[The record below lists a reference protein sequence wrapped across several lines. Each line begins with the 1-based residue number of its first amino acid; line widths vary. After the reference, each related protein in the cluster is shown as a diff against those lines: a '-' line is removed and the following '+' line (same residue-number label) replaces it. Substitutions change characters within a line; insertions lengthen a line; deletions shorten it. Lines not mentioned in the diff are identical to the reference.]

1 MDEKTEELTDCQVVE
16 QATEQATE
24 QVEEQASVQRDVQA
38 DVQAGAQAGAQADVQ
53 VKEQAKDKKPAGS
66 RLKKIVASVVVFITV
81 IFGSVVATDVLKP
94 DDPNTNGPQKEQII
108 TEDDPSKQDTDLL
121 KHRKLADLPAH
132 VQESYIGY
140 SKVSW
145 KGLQPGASTGT
156 KAGGVYNNR
165 NEVLPATNSKGEKL
179 NFKEYDVNNKIA
191 NQNRDAERFVVSFNP
206 DGTICDVYYTSDHYD
221 SFTRVVDDK
230 YR

>member
-1 MDEKTEELTDCQVVE
+1 MDEQMER
-16 QATEQATE
+16 
-24 QVEEQASVQRDVQA
+24 QVEEQTDGQNAGLTDEQGEKQA
-38 DVQAGAQAGAQADVQ
+38 DEKTVRQ
-53 VKEQAKDKKPAGS
+53 VEGQVVGQSGKKQQTKGFMNRIIA
-66 RLKKIVASVVVFITV
+66 AVVVGISLL
-81 IFGSVVATDVLKP
+81 FGSFYVADILQP
-94 DDPNTNGPQKEQII
+94 DDPINESREQEQNNK
-108 TEDDPSKQDTDLL
+108 EDDPSKQDTDLL

-140 SKVSW
+140 CKVSW

-165 NEVLPATNSKGEKL
+165 NGVLPATNSQGEKL

-206 DGTICDVYYTSDHYD
+206 DGSICDVYYTSDHYD